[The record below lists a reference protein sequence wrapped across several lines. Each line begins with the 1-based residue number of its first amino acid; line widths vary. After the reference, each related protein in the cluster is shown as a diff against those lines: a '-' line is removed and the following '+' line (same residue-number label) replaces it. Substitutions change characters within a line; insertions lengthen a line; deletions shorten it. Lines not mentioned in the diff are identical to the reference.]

1 MIQTKGL
8 NRHLVISLA
17 TVTGIAL
24 AAMAAGTIAF
34 YAFIFP
40 HLFEPGEFEAMAET
54 EQLWPSRIEWL
65 AFLVL
70 WLAGL
75 IGAMVAATR
84 FARRLIRPLDAVA
97 AAARRIATGDLSARA
112 VIADGSDFK
121 ETQQLVEDFNAMAAQ
136 IGRTDADMRMWH
148 AAIAHELRTP
158 LTILRGQLQGFVD
171 GVFVP
176 DAKAFQGLVAQAES
190 LGRIVDDLKILTLA
204 QSGRL
209 ELRLDTIDLAHEVA
223 AVVAVVSPGLDA
235 AGLSVQLDLGHVA
248 LRADGARIRQAL
260 MALLENAKR
269 HAGPGNLMIETR
281 ATIDQAILRVR
292 DTGPG
297 LSPEAIAHVF
307 EPFWRADESRSRA
320 SGGSGLGLAVV
331 QAIARAHGG
340 RAVVHAAQP
349 KGAIFEL
356 QLPRKP
362 ADLHPGGATSGRD
375 EPSSPGPGIA
385 R

>member
-40 HLFEPGEFEAMAET
+40 HLFEPGEFEAMAEA

-112 VIADGSDFK
+112 VIATGLDFK

-136 IGRTDADMRMWH
+136 IGRADADMRMWH

-176 DAKAFQGLVAQAES
+176 DTKAFQGLVAQAES

-209 ELRLDTIDLAHEVA
+209 ELRLDTVDLAQEVA
-223 AVVAVVSPGLDA
+223 AVIAVVSPGLET
-235 AGLSVQLDLGHVA
+235 AGLSVRLDLEPVA
-248 LRADGARIRQAL
+248 VRADGARIRQAL
-260 MALLENAKR
+260 MGLLENAKR
-269 HAGPGNLMIETR
+269 YAAPGDLVIETR
-281 ATIDQAILRVR
+281 ATIDQAILRVG

-297 LSPEAIAHVF
+297 LTADAIEHVF
-307 EPFWRADESRSRA
+307 EPFWRADDSRSRA

-340 RAVVHAAQP
+340 RAVVRAAEP
-349 KGAIFEL
+349 KGAIFEF
-356 QLPRKP
+356 QLPRR
-362 ADLHPGGATSGRD
+362 HPGTDVMPPHS
-375 EPSSPGPGIA
+375 PSYGQA
-385 R
+385 RTLLR

>member
-1 MIQTKGL
+1 MIQAKGL

-24 AAMAAGTIAF
+24 AAMAVGTIAF

-40 HLFEPGEFEAMAET
+40 RLSEPGEFEAMTEA
-54 EQLWPSRIEWL
+54 EQLWPSRVEWL

-112 VIADGSDFK
+112 VIATGSDFK

-136 IGRTDADMRMWH
+136 IGRADADMRMWH

-176 DAKAFQGLVAQAES
+176 DTKAFQGLVAQAES

-204 QSGRL
+204 QGGRL
-209 ELRLDTIDLAHEVA
+209 ELRLDTVDLAQEVA
-223 AVVAVVSPGLDA
+223 AVIAVVSPGLET
-235 AGLSVQLDLGHVA
+235 AGLSVRLDLEPVA
-248 LRADGARIRQAL
+248 VRADGARIRQAL
-260 MALLENAKR
+260 VGLLENAKR
-269 HAGPGNLMIETR
+269 YAAPGDLVIETR

-297 LSPEAIAHVF
+297 LTADAIEHVF
-307 EPFWRADESRSRA
+307 EPFWRADDSRSRA

-340 RAVVHAAQP
+340 RAVVRAAEP
-349 KGAIFEL
+349 KGAVFEF
-356 QLPRKP
+356 QLPHRHPGDDVKAPQCPSHGQARKP
-362 ADLHPGGATSGRD
+362 LR
-375 EPSSPGPGIA
+375 
-385 R
+385 